1 MPLCKGGKCSPSA
14 WGSEMFAVPEEG
26 KREGGKRYL
35 FHPHILPPR
44 RFAAIRKRSMNHPP
58 DTRAYC
64 GILPPGTSSTHQN
77 KHRNKTDQQ
86 PQRNLPTPLP
96 VNIRSIETWERS
108 PVALA
113 FEFDSIDRSET
124 QPQ

>member
-26 KREGGKRYL
+26 KREGGKRCL
-35 FHPHILPPR
+35 LHPHILPPR

-64 GILPPGTSSTHQN
+64 GIGFRQA
-77 KHRNKTDQQ
+77 RA
-86 PQRNLPTPLP
+86 LPT
-96 VNIRSIETWERS
+96 RTSIGTRPTNHNEIFRH
-108 PVALA
+108 
-113 FEFDSIDRSET
+113 RY
-124 QPQ
+124 Q